1 MSTVILT
8 KAISELI
15 YNKNLVFVDT
25 VLQGTLEI
33 EKSQDNFFYIEKQK
47 FKTTLEVIIYCGE
60 VVKIRVFDVD
70 TEEETD
76 IYELPK

>member
-1 MSTVILT
+1 MSTAILT

-15 YNKNLVFVDT
+15 YNKNFVFVDT

>member
-15 YNKNLVFVDT
+15 YNKNAVFVDT

-33 EKSQDNFFYIEKQK
+33 EKSQDNFFYIGKQK